1 MCIIWCNKEKKID
14 DSYTLT
20 NYKAIDNYLNKMN
33 AILNININKKHGS
46 LYKSQEIDNEFNII
60 NYPYPKTE
68 DQNKKILLNKDC
80 IKFHENYSQYYNK
93 HELKIKNNKNIHFNY
108 NCEDFSIKSIENSI
122 LNKKILNDK
131 INNLKNGKI
140 NHSNRINSNVKISIN
155 KIEGGYSK
163 NTSFFRN
170 DTEDNIVTN
179 NKSVTPNNKIIHRIN
194 SENAVINIKKNQN
207 NKINLNI
214 KNLNKPDHINKQNTN
229 VNNTNCKNNILKSIY
244 LNLKNKNPKN
254 YINDK
259 YYKRNGTLIIKK
271 NHSTILK
278 KFNTNYNNNQENKK
292 KINKKNNII
301 NKGVQEGKNNK
312 HQQRTKYSSKIN
324 ITFNE
329 FGADSNKN
337 IDRFSN
343 KTNMIEKKKINSP
356 KKIIFSFNNY
366 SNNKQV
372 LQKSNSFR
380 KNKEAYDI
388 GMFLLVLKKLKE
400 NNKAHYVIK
409 K

>member
-1 MCIIWCNKEKKID
+1 M
-14 DSYTLT
+14 
-20 NYKAIDNYLNKMN
+20 
-33 AILNININKKHGS
+33 
-46 LYKSQEIDNEFNII
+46 
-60 NYPYPKTE
+60 
-68 DQNKKILLNKDC
+68 
-80 IKFHENYSQYYNK
+80 
-93 HELKIKNNKNIHFNY
+93 
-108 NCEDFSIKSIENSI
+108 
-122 LNKKILNDK
+122 
-131 INNLKNGKI
+131 
-140 NHSNRINSNVKISIN
+140 
-155 KIEGGYSK
+155 
-163 NTSFFRN
+163 
-170 DTEDNIVTN
+170 
-179 NKSVTPNNKIIHRIN
+179 
-194 SENAVINIKKNQN
+194 
-207 NKINLNI
+207 
-214 KNLNKPDHINKQNTN
+214 
-229 VNNTNCKNNILKSIY
+229 KSIY

-388 GMFLLVLKKLKE
+388 GMFLLVLKKVKE